1 MLSPLFGS
9 WKQPWACLLFS
20 STVFNMGHYYLYY
33 YNYYFQH
40 WAGTGTIPTEETCR
54 QTPLVFCLDCIWE
67 AKSFNSWQWKWQL
80 KPTNRN
86 IISLILIQTINN
98 CRPYTTSWENEI
110 LFYDRSWKWQLIK
123 GDVSKHKSLA
133 VDQSVLMV
141 FIVWCL
147 YFILKH
153 AIQWVGVQS
162 NKYNSAFSVY

>member
-54 QTPLVFCLDCIWE
+54 QTPLVFCLDYIWE

-98 CRPYTTSWENEI
+98 CPPLYNFLRKWNFILRPLVKMTAY
-110 LFYDRSWKWQLIK
+110 K
-123 GDVSKHKSLA
+123 GRRVKTQELGSGPVSANGIHSL
-133 VDQSVLMV
+133 M
-141 FIVWCL
+141 FIL
-147 YFILKH
+147 YFETCYT
-153 AIQWVGVQS
+153 VGGCSEQ
-162 NKYNSAFSVY
+162 